1 MSAIPPFAAG
11 RRGLLA
17 GALGAAMLPALARRA
32 DAAAPI
38 SGIRPPDWYRTRLGE
53 FEVTVVGDGDLDLGE
68 PAAGFPGHPRDDLTQ
83 LLRANFR
90 STEKLVLPQ
99 NCFVVNT
106 GRQMV
111 LFDTGVGYT
120 RPFGPHTGMLLAN
133 LRAAGI
139 MPEQIDAVVC
149 SHGHID
155 HVWGII
161 GGDGKP
167 NFPNAQVFLSK
178 ADFDFWT
185 DEARSSADGWVGV
198 FVQGARRNLL
208 PVRERLTFVEE
219 GKEVVPGVT
228 AVSAPGHTVGHTAFV
243 IQSGNA
249 KAMFIG
255 DLAHHE
261 VIMLRRPQIEFAYD
275 TDPKQSAQSRLRIL
289 RMLAQERMG
298 VLSYHFAF
306 PGMGYVAAE
315 GEGFGWYSL
324 PWGVDL

>member
-1 MSAIPPFAAG
+1 MSALPPAAPA
-11 RRGLLA
+11 RRSVLA
-17 GALGAAMLPALARRA
+17 AALGAALIPVLPRHAR
-32 DAAAPI
+32 AAAPL
-38 SGIRPPDWYRTRLGE
+38 SGLRPPDWYRTRIGD

-68 PAAGFPGHPRDDLTQ
+68 PAAGFPQHPRDDLTQ
-83 LLRANFR
+83 LLRTNFR
-90 STEKLVLPQ
+90 PTDKLVLPQ
-99 NCFVVNT
+99 NCYVVNT

-149 SHGHID
+149 SHAHID

-178 ADFDFWT
+178 ADFDYWT
-185 DEARSSADGWVGV
+185 DEGRSRADGWLGT

-208 PVRERLTFVEE
+208 PVRERLTFVED

-228 AVSAPGHTVGHTAFV
+228 AVSAPGHTIGHTAFA

-261 VIMLRRPQIEFAYD
+261 VIMLRRPQIEFAFD
-275 TDPKQSAQSRLRIL
+275 TDSKQSAQSRMRVLRL
-289 RMLAQERMG
+289 LAQERIG

-306 PGMGYVAAE
+306 PGIGHVAAE
-315 GEGFGWYSL
+315 GEGFAWYPL
-324 PWGVDL
+324 PWGANL